1 MGAKGSRVKSGI
13 VTSLPCMNAGIDFWL
28 YFSTY
33 ECYSQ
38 ALIMVESRPD
48 GSMALHA
55 DDSQPP
61 ADGGPVEA
69 AHYIKGA
76 VHDLARLARRH
87 RLDMLAYLLD
97 MAHLEAE
104 ERLRLRRR

>member
-1 MGAKGSRVKSGI
+1 M
-13 VTSLPCMNAGIDFWL
+13 TS
-28 YFSTY
+28 
-33 ECYSQ
+33 
-38 ALIMVESRPD
+38 
-48 GSMALHA
+48 
-55 DDSQPP
+55 DDDNDQPP
-61 ADGGPVEA
+61 SDGGPAEA

>member
-1 MGAKGSRVKSGI
+1 M
-13 VTSLPCMNAGIDFWL
+13 TSLPGDDL
-28 YFSTY
+28 P
-33 ECYSQ
+33 
-38 ALIMVESRPD
+38 PD
-48 GSMALHA
+48 
-55 DDSQPP
+55 
-61 ADGGPVEA
+61 DGGPAEA

-104 ERLRLRRR
+104 ERLRLHRR